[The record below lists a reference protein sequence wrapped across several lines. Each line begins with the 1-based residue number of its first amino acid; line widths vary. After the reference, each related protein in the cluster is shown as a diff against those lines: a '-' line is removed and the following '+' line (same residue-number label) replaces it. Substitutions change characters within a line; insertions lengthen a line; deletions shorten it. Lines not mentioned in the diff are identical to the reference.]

1 MKKLLYI
8 FLFALLLLSG
18 CEKKQELLAPASL
31 FEMDG
36 EATAAGVCP
45 GDGPEEFKAAY
56 RDYTLQVAWNDA
68 ESNFMVM
75 SPDQIPYDEEI
86 STMIATLFI
95 DAKPVD
101 PEAFCKEQN
110 IQSDQIHDLLSSP
123 DFLRKHDVIY
133 RYLVFEWSDSE
144 IVDIYS
150 EELNYNET
158 FETPRSGT

>member
-1 MKKLLYI
+1 MKKKLLYI
-8 FLFALLLLSG
+8 LFISLLLLSG

-95 DAKPVD
+95 DGKPVD
-101 PEAFCKEQN
+101 PEA
-110 IQSDQIHDLLSSP
+110 LPLSR
-123 DFLRKHDVIY
+123 FRM
-133 RYLVFEWSDSE
+133 E
-144 IVDIYS
+144 
-150 EELNYNET
+150 
-158 FETPRSGT
+158 

>member
-1 MKKLLYI
+1 
-8 FLFALLLLSG
+8 
-18 CEKKQELLAPASL
+18 
-31 FEMDG
+31 
-36 EATAAGVCP
+36 
-45 GDGPEEFKAAY
+45 
-56 RDYTLQVAWNDA
+56 
-68 ESNFMVM
+68 MVM

-101 PEAFCKEQN
+101 LEAFCKEQN
-110 IQSDQIHDLLSSP
+110 IQSDEIHDVLSSP

>member
-1 MKKLLYI
+1 MN
-8 FLFALLLLSG
+8 
-18 CEKKQELLAPASL
+18 
-31 FEMDG
+31 G

-56 RDYTLQVAWNDA
+56 RVYTLQVAWNDA

-95 DAKPVD
+95 DGKPVD
-101 PEAFCKEQN
+101 PEALCKEQD
-110 IQSDQIHDLLSSP
+110 IQSDQIHDVLSSP

-133 RYLVFEWSDSE
+133 RYLVFEWSDNE